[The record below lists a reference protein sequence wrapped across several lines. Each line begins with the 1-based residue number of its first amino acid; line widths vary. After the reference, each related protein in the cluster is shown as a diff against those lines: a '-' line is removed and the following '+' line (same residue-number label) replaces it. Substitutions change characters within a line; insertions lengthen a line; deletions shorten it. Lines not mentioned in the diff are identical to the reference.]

1 MRHTQMEIVCSV
13 FDEFRN
19 LQHIFKTKFLE
30 HTSSWPW
37 YKLLMLHFVLIDLNG
52 RLLKCKGNMF

>member
-19 LQHIFKTKFLE
+19 LQHIFQDQISGTYQQL
-30 HTSSWPW
+30 
-37 YKLLMLHFVLIDLNG
+37 VVV
-52 RLLKCKGNMF
+52 